1 VLQLLKIL
9 DDWIISLE
17 NGSQV
22 DIIYTDFEK
31 AFDKVPHRR
40 LISKLRSYC
49 VDEKLVLWIEAFLC
63 QRTQR
68 VKINGVLSESEHVLS
83 GIPQGTVLG
92 PLLFIIFVNDLP
104 EVCYCLSRIFL
115 FADDAKLYKCITNSS
130 DCEQLNRS
138 CQSLYD
144 WCELWCMKL
153 NVDKCKVLTLKKNL
167 NHNFDYGFSNCD
179 SYSSLECVDSMKDL
193 GVVIDSELSFDI
205 HISEKVNKAFQM
217 LGIINRNFSDIDE
230 FTFLLLYKTM
240 VRSHLEYAGS
250 VWNPYKT
257 SQIESLEK
265 VQKRATKLVNSCK
278 KLSYRERLMYLKLPT
293 LKFRRLRGDMLE
305 VYKILHGCY
314 DENIVP
320 SIPRNFESRTRG
332 NSLKLLHV
340 RTKLDLRKYSFC
352 TRVVSFW
359 NSLPDS
365 VVMSSSLNSFK
376 NSLDKLW
383 SKEDMYYN
391 WKANMV
397 VSCN

>member
-1 VLQLLKIL
+1 
-9 DDWIISLE
+9 
-17 NGSQV
+17 
-22 DIIYTDFEK
+22 
-31 AFDKVPHRR
+31 
-40 LISKLRSYC
+40 
-49 VDEKLVLWIEAFLC
+49 
-63 QRTQR
+63 
-68 VKINGVLSESEHVLS
+68 
-83 GIPQGTVLG
+83 
-92 PLLFIIFVNDLP
+92 
-104 EVCYCLSRIFL
+104 
-115 FADDAKLYKCITNSS
+115 
-130 DCEQLNRS
+130 
-138 CQSLYD
+138 
-144 WCELWCMKL
+144 
-153 NVDKCKVLTLKKNL
+153 
-167 NHNFDYGFSNCD
+167 
-179 SYSSLECVDSMKDL
+179 MKDL